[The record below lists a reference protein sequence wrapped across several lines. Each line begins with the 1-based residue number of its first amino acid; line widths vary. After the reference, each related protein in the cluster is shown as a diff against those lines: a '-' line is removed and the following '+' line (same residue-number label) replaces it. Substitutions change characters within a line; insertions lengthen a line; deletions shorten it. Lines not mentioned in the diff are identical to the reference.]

1 QFDYV
6 TARNYTELEAI
17 LGSGKALLTPVY
29 TSPPIASPDIK
40 LLPPYLRSAVVV
52 LARPEANAGTQRD
65 KGIHHLQGLE
75 GKRVAMVAGF
85 FLEDTVR
92 REHPRIRLQ
101 LYPDLAQALASVAAD
116 DSDAFVGNDYAA
128 RYANAQQLG

>member
-1 QFDYV
+1 
-6 TARNYTELEAI
+6 
-17 LGSGKALLTPVY
+17 
-29 TSPPIASPDIK
+29 
-40 LLPPYLRSAVVV
+40 
-52 LARPEANAGTQRD
+52 
-65 KGIHHLQGLE
+65 
-75 GKRVAMVAGF
+75 MVAGF

-128 RYANAQQLG
+128 RYANAQQLGNQLQLTGILEDYTRPVSLAVHAAEPELLSILEKAQLSISPEDRKSTRVGKECRSRWSPYH

>member
-1 QFDYV
+1 M
-6 TARNYTELEAI
+6 ARA
-17 LGSGKALLTPVY
+17 
-29 TSPPIASPDIK
+29 
-40 LLPPYLRSAVVV
+40 
-52 LARPEANAGTQRD
+52 EANAGTQRD

-128 RYANAQQLG
+128 RYANAQQLGNQLQLTGILEDRSEEHTSELQSHLNLVCRLLLEKKNKSNDH